1 MSEKPVRR
9 GPRGPYSKTPQRHE
23 QILATALAVFAEQGY
38 NGSSIREIAERT
50 GLSQT
55 GVLHHFGSKT
65 ALLQAVLA
73 QRDIVDWAPYRESV
87 YGANYMTSMRQV
99 MRHNAEVPELIQLY
113 STLAAEATKREHP
126 AHGYFLE
133 RYEKTRIGATAQFE
147 RAIAA
152 GDLPDDID
160 PHDAAVLF
168 IAAMDG
174 LQLQWLYD
182 SEIDMVKALDL
193 FIRLFLGRR
202 DPLDKPEPNP
212 AAEDPAEG

>member
-1 MSEKPVRR
+1 MPEKPVRR
-9 GPRGPYSKTPQRHE
+9 GPRGPYAKTPQRHE
-23 QILATALAVFAEQGY
+23 QILATALEVFAEQGY

-99 MRHNAEVPELIQLY
+99 VRHNTEVPELIQLY
-113 STLAAEATKREHP
+113 STLVAEATKQEHP
-126 AHGYFLE
+126 AHDYFLE
-133 RYEKTRIGATAQFE
+133 RYERTRAGATAQFE

-160 PHDAAVLF
+160 PHDAATLF

-193 FIRLFLGRR
+193 LIRLLLGRH
-202 DPLDKPEPNP
+202 DLLDGPEPDS
-212 AAEDPAEG
+212 AAEDPTEG